1 MLSWEKNLN
10 QIIEGN
16 RESMMKMKYLLYFE
30 NIFNRKKETLKNH
43 NKKFVCFSHNDFSKL
58 LELKKKR

>member
-1 MLSWEKNLN
+1 
-10 QIIEGN
+10 
-16 RESMMKMKYLLYFE
+16 MKYLLYFE